1 MTRLIRAQ
9 RQPSRGKDVAG
20 KSGLMG
26 SDAQTRSGA
35 AGEHLELLRSLAR
48 ELKRAIEAIAHNNL
62 TELEDSIAMQQDL
75 SLRLTDLARNRRD
88 AAAHAPA
95 PQNLDGDLR
104 ERFTPLPVSCRNSNL
119 RYSLPLEH
127 SSRSAAQMAAL
138 FRSFRGRRQ
147 EASGVRENQTTLS
160 CQV

>member
-1 MTRLIRAQ
+1 
-9 RQPSRGKDVAG
+9 
-20 KSGLMG
+20 MG

-104 ERFTPLPVSCRNSNL
+104 GEIHTAASELQKLNL
-119 RYSLPLEH
+119 RYSLLIEH

-138 FRSFRGRRQ
+138 FRSFRGQFQ